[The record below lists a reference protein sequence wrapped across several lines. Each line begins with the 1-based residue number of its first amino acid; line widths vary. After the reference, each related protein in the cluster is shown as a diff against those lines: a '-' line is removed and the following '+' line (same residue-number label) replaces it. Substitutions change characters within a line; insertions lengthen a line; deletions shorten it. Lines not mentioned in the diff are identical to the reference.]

1 MREGMLRTPAT
12 DSMPGVCRR
21 SARSSR
27 YRSVARDASLKSL
40 TGTDVVSTSNRR
52 ASKPMSTLVNATRL
66 RIRIPAP
73 TTSTTASAISVTT
86 STLRAMPV
94 RAPVEEPLP
103 PCRRPSV
110 RRTFET

>member
-1 MREGMLRTPAT
+1 MLRTPAT

-27 YRSVARDASLKSL
+27 YISVALDASLKSL
-40 TGTDVVSTSNRR
+40 TGTDVVRTSKRLE
-52 ASKPMSTLVNATRL
+52 SKPISTLVNATRL
-66 RIRIPAP
+66 RIRMPAP

-94 RAPVEEPLP
+94 RAPVEDPLP
-103 PCRRPSV
+103 PCRKPSL
-110 RRTFET
+110 RWTFDT